1 MPLPVRSLTV
11 LQNWD
16 CGGCTAC
23 CRQYL
28 VTVTPEE
35 RARIDAQGWENEGDF
50 AGVPLFVRM
59 GGWFSSDYRLN
70 HRPDGACVFLGP
82 DNRCRIHA
90 RHGSAAK
97 PLACRVYP
105 YMFVPAGDHWKL
117 GLRFAC
123 PSAADDQGRPLA
135 EHLPEARQYAVV
147 LEERIAAPALTLPP
161 PLLQKSQ
168 PVTWSDLSRIITAVS
183 KLLAD
188 PDEAPERRWRKVLF
202 LVATLRKAKLDGRGD
217 EKKAVTGGR
226 LSELLHILSEA
237 AEDDVPKLPD
247 DVPPPGW
254 VGRMVFRPLVA
265 LYARKD
271 SGSDRGP
278 AQSSAFGRFFS
289 AIQFARGQGLVPRVH
304 AAIGSVTFADAEQP
318 LPELSERAVSLL
330 TRWSR
335 VKVESGQFCGA
346 TNFGLPVWD
355 GLESLAAAFAAAM
368 WLARIL
374 AAGGRSADEAVNL
387 AVRMVDDNFGFNKLL
402 GSARQKFA
410 LRLLGSR
417 GELPKLVAWYGKTES
432 RTEEPRRTPDGD

>member
-35 RARIDAQGWENEGDF
+35 RARIESQGWDKDPDF
-50 AGVPLFVRM
+50 AGVQLFVRM
-59 GGWFSSDYRLN
+59 GGWFSSNYRLN
-70 HRPDGACVFLGP
+70 HRPDGACVFLGA
-82 DNRCRIHA
+82 DNRCRIHVQ
-90 RHGSAAK
+90 HGAATK
-97 PLACRVYP
+97 PLACRIYP

-123 PSAADDQGRPLA
+123 PSAAENQGRLLA
-135 EHLPEARQYAVV
+135 EHLPEARQYAGL
-147 LEERIAAPALTLPP
+147 LEEQVGSPSLSLPP
-161 PLLQKSQ
+161 PPLQKSQ
-168 PVTWSDLSRIITAVS
+168 PVTWNDLGRIITAVS

-188 PDEAPERRWRKVLF
+188 EDDEPERRWRKVLF
-202 LVATLRKAKLDGRGD
+202 LIATLRKAKFDGRGD
-217 EKKAVTGGR
+217 EKKAVAGGR

-237 AEDDVPKLPD
+237 AEEEVPVSPNE
-247 DVPPPGW
+247 VPPPGW

-265 LYARKD
+265 LYSRKD
-271 SGSDRGP
+271 SGVDRGP
-278 AQSSAFGRFFS
+278 AQGSALGRFFS
-289 AIQFARGQGLVPRVH
+289 AMQFARGAGPVPRVH
-304 AAIGSVTFADAEQP
+304 AAIGSATFADAEKP
-318 LPELSERAVSLL
+318 LPELPERAKSLL

-335 VKVESGQFCGA
+335 VKVESGQFCGP

-355 GLESLAAAFAAAM
+355 GLESLAAAFAAVM
-368 WLARIL
+368 WLARVL
-374 AAGGRSADEAVNL
+374 AAGGRSPDDAVVL

-402 GSARQKFA
+402 GSSRQKFA

-417 GELPKLVAWYGKTES
+417 GELSKLVAWYGKTAE
-432 RTEEPRRTPDGD
+432 G